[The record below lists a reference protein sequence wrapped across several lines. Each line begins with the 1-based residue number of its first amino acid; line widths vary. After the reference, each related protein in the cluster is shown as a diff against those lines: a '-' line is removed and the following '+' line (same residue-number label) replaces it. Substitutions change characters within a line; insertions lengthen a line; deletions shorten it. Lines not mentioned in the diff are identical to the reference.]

1 MIIIPLGF
9 HCNISYLNKG
19 LCIKKETGVFEWF
32 ESRSLQYITDVINTL
47 TNNPKENVVFKNE
60 SFVYLLNINFLSGHY
75 TNNIDQYK
83 LTFQRRYARFIN
95 IINKEDNI
103 YFIRIHPLGNFT
115 TKNEIELFIESIKR
129 INPNIKFNF
138 LLIDTIHNDC
148 DINFITIDI
157 DNVISK
163 DGIYIHFNV
172 TFSAIVVKPEKN
184 LPLSFKPT
192 LILSK
197 GIFGKLYDHINIFI
211 PSVNMGGWEF
221 SEEENVF
228 KNKDDRIDKDTMVDA
243 TIKDIKYNTTKYN
256 CICNFV
262 KI

>member
-129 INPNIKFNF
+129 INPNIRCNF
-138 LLIDTIHNDC
+138 LCIDTIESEIDFKPIII
-148 DINFITIDI
+148 DIN
-157 DNVISK
+157 NVNFYHKYFYEK
-163 DGIYIHFNV
+163 D
-172 TFSAIVVKPEKN
+172 
-184 LPLSFKPT
+184 
-192 LILSK
+192 
-197 GIFGKLYDHINIFI
+197 
-211 PSVNMGGWEF
+211 VN
-221 SEEENVF
+221 
-228 KNKDDRIDKDTMVDA
+228 DRYMRKDT
-243 TIKDIKYNTTKYN
+243 IIYEQYKKILEEIGYSINNSN
-256 CICNFV
+256 CDSSE
-262 KI
+262 